1 MENRA
6 VHNSVMLKH
15 VLIFLTEGR
24 RDGRRKQ
31 ITNTKKEKQQTQRCD
46 WLYTTAACCRA
57 LLH

>member
-31 ITNTKKEKQQTQRCD
+31 ITNTKKEKQQTQSPNRLSQEMQTS
-46 WLYTTAACCRA
+46 WASG
-57 LLH
+57 

>member
-46 WLYTTAACCRA
+46 
-57 LLH
+57 